1 MMKVSVQVQPTDR
14 PAFQAETQ
22 GAISDIWRPKY
33 QPGSTVWV
41 KFNPNDLTQVAL
53 DHT

>member
-14 PAFQAETQ
+14 SVFQAETQ
-22 GAISDIWRPKY
+22 GAISDTWHPKY
-33 QPGSTVWV
+33 QPGSAVWV
-41 KFNPNDLTQVAL
+41 NFSPNDLTQVAL